1 MPEVTVNIRM
11 HLVKPH
17 EARYELRL
25 LPIQPDNEPESSEGE
40 PSLPELHYVVPSRTN
55 IIPQGHHEFRSFR

>member
-25 LPIQPDNEPESSEGE
+25 LPIQPDNEPEGPEVDS
-40 PSLPELHYVVPSRTN
+40 SLPGLHYMVPSRTN
-55 IIPQGHHEFRSFR
+55 IIPQGYHEFRSFR